1 MESHVCYPLLQEGPG
16 GVRRTLRPPRM
27 VAVEVPSQD
36 DWQLT
41 AQAGDKKLCGY
52 LGWWGSID
60 RADQKTWSAQMKLRV
75 DLLGRALYIQ
85 RPEGLVRQR
94 RADVDCY
101 PAAAGR
107 SWERYCAVA
116 GQGEG

>member
-1 MESHVCYPLLQEGPG
+1 MDPRVCCPLLQEGPG
-16 GVRRTLRPPRM
+16 GVKRTLRPPRM
-27 VAVEVPSQD
+27 VAVELPSQD
-36 DWQLT
+36 GWQLT
-41 AQAGDKKLCGY
+41 AQAGDKKLWGY

-60 RADQKTWSAQMKLRV
+60 RADQKTVSAQMKLRV
-75 DLLGRALYIQ
+75 VLPCRPLYVQ

-94 RADVDCY
+94 RANVECHA
-101 PAAAGR
+101 AAAGR